1 MDPKLNRRQMLWSEA
16 TRLALGGILGSF
28 LATGCR
34 TPRFVRE
41 DPEGVPTGYVIDP
54 AICTHNLDCARV
66 CPCDAVGFTGH
77 SSEDDGPVCRTCWI
91 DLEKCCGCGRCYRRA
106 RTTRSSP
113 ATARTRSPRASS
125 DAPPSLAEWEPA

>member
-16 TRLALGGILGSF
+16 TRFALGGIIGSF

-41 DPEGVPTGYVIDP
+41 DPDGVPTGFVIDP

-66 CPCDAVGFTGH
+66 CPCDAIGFTGH
-77 SSEDDGPVCRTCWI
+77 AQEGEGPICRTCWI
-91 DLEKCCGCGRCYRRA
+91 DLEKCCGCGRCYRACPDDAIVPCYGPDKIPARELGRA
-106 RTTRSSP
+106 P
-113 ATARTRSPRASS
+113 K
-125 DAPPSLAEWEPA
+125 EG